1 MSATFS
7 NAKYQKKNLRNSED
21 GSKSNI
27 HSMALKYIRLGEMNV
42 HLPVI
47 STFSPGH
54 QGFAMFWPIL
64 TSNLQ
69 LSSSVHMSCRPNF
82 PGKAC
87 IQEPHSVV
95 FWFPNGRVWHAISV
109 PTMLGRSLQ
118 FWCVGIWSY
127 SHSTFCQKFPAYL
140 RLALETS
147 WIYVLGIARFPNLCV
162 AHIFA
167 PWERRLAWP
176 LLGWV
181 MLHHLPTT
189 VSRSRGSQVSQLR
202 TVACVPD
209 VPDRIQRIQVPWE
222 KSREISHYI
231 YTIYMYTYIYI

>member
-1 MSATFS
+1 
-7 NAKYQKKNLRNSED
+7 
-21 GSKSNI
+21 
-27 HSMALKYIRLGEMNV
+27 
-42 HLPVI
+42 
-47 STFSPGH
+47 
-54 QGFAMFWPIL
+54 MFWPIL